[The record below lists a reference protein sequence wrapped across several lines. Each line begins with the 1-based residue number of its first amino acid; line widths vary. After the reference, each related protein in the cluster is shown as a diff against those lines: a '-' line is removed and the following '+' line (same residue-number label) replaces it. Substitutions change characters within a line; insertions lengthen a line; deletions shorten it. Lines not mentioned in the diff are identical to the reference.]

1 MMFQDRGLSPYEDP
15 REELDCDVC
24 MTVKVWVSSS
34 GKDEE
39 EAKTKAWDLLHKV
52 LSKGDPK
59 ADIIQDY
66 DIQEMEV
73 EG

>member
-1 MMFQDRGLSPYEDP
+1 MMFQERGLSPYEDP

-24 MTVKVWVSSS
+24 CMVKIWISSS

-39 EAKTKAWDLLHKV
+39 EAKAKAWDRLHQV

-59 ADIIQDY
+59 ADIIEDY